1 MTAYIKRIIE
11 ELLSIQDPDR
21 SPKYLSLSQA
31 LVEELNRLNPSDFLP
46 QARFEFVE
54 NRSVYNWFIANEHF
68 YMASEIN
75 PLLTNLLRILDSY
88 GGEGSRA
95 VSRGFDFILDQQLRV
110 IIERDYRELEL
121 ILFPSEA
128 WKSCVIMCGSILEA
142 ILYDQLTSSLDM
154 KTKALA
160 SAKAPRGKGGVVKEL
175 DNDEWKLHHLISV
188 AVDLNILPESRSS
201 TVDQV
206 LRDYRNFV
214 HPAKEV
220 RAQHPCSEA
229 EGLLSKG
236 ALDGICNHLAGKCK

>member
-11 ELLSIQDPDR
+11 ELLSVEDPQR
-21 SPKYLSLSQA
+21 NPRYISLSQA
-31 LVEELNRLNPSDFLP
+31 LVEELNRLDPTDFLP
-46 QARFEFVE
+46 QARFEFVD
-54 NRSVYNWFIANEHF
+54 NRSVYNWFIANENY
-68 YMASEIN
+68 YMDSEIT
-75 PLLTNLLRILDSY
+75 PLLKNLLCILDSY

-95 VSRGFDFILDQQLRV
+95 VSRIFDFIHDQQLKA

-142 ILYDQLTSSLDM
+142 VLFDQITSSNEM
-154 KTKALA
+154 KAKALA
-160 SAKAPRGKGGVVKEL
+160 SAKAPRGKGGVVKDL

-188 AVDLNILPESRSS
+188 AVDLNILLESRSN

-236 ALDGICNHLAGKCK
+236 ALDGICNHLSNKE

>member
-11 ELLSIQDPDR
+11 ELLAIPDR
-21 SPKYLSLSQA
+21 QHSPRYVSLSQA
-31 LVEELNRLNPSDFLP
+31 LVQELNRLNPTDFLP
-46 QARFEFVE
+46 HVRFEFVD
-54 NRSVYNWFIANEHF
+54 NRSAYSWYIANEYYH
-68 YMASEIN
+68 MDSEIN
-75 PLLTNLLRILDSY
+75 PLLNNLLRVQDSY

-95 VSRGFDFILDQQLRV
+95 VSRTFDFIIDLQLRT

-142 ILYDQLTSSLDM
+142 ILYDQLTSSPDI
-154 KTKALA
+154 KARALA
-160 SAKAPRGKGGVVKEL
+160 STKAPRGKGGIVKDL
-175 DNDEWKLHHLISV
+175 DNDEWKLHHLINV
-188 AVDLNILPESRSS
+188 AVDLNILPESRSN

-236 ALDGICNHLAGKCK
+236 ALDGICNHLTNK